1 MSVTRQILFALVL
14 GIITGLALNLGTIT
28 LPEGSI
34 VWLDAN
40 LLTPVGSIFLR
51 LLQFVVVPMVFS
63 ALILSLTSREGGAE
77 VGRRAGRL
85 LIGYVVTSAIA
96 LALGMLVA
104 QWLSP
109 GSGAEGLVSHTT
121 TGRPADSLSQWL
133 VGLVPNNPFTAL
145 GGGSLL
151 QVILAAALI
160 GTAMRALPEESDPLR
175 RVIESGYKVTLKVL
189 ELVLKL
195 APLGVFALITSV
207 IATQGFDLL
216 LRLGMYVIG
225 LTLALALM
233 ALLYLVLLAVT
244 GARPLHFIKHFGQS
258 LGFAFGTASSG
269 ATLPLALG
277 NARSYGM
284 NDSLA
289 NFALP
294 FGTALKRDGAAVM
307 QGFNALFVAQ
317 LFNIDITT
325 SLVITVF
332 TTGLLVSFSTAGVP
346 GAGLVAMTTVL
357 GAAGLPLEG
366 VAVVAGV
373 DRFTDGLRTAL
384 NVMGNCANAA
394 LLDRLDGHRTESL
407 SPADASDSPTAQA
420 HKTDTAAVH
429 TL

>member
-1 MSVTRQILFALVL
+1 MSVTRQILLALLL
-14 GIITGLALNLGTIT
+14 GIITGLVLNMSVGAL
-28 LPEGSI
+28 PVGS
-34 VWLDAN
+34 VAWLDAN
-40 LLTPVGSIFLR
+40 ILTPVGNIFLR
-51 LLQFVVVPMVFS
+51 LLQFVVVPMVFG
-63 ALILSLTSREGGAE
+63 ALILSLTNRENGAA
-77 VGRRAGRL
+77 VGRHAGRL
-85 LIGYVVTSAIA
+85 LVGYLLTSAIA

-109 GSGAEGLVSHTT
+109 GSGADSLVSQTT
-121 TGRPADSLSQWL
+121 EGSHADSLSQWL
-133 VGLVPNNPFTAL
+133 VTLVPSNPFTAL
-145 GGGSLL
+145 SSGGLL
-151 QVILAAALI
+151 QVIFTAALI
-160 GTAMRALPEESDPLR
+160 GIAMRALPEDSAPLR
-175 RVIESGYKVTLKVL
+175 RLIESGHTVTLKVL
-189 ELVLKL
+189 EFVLKL

-207 IATQGFDLL
+207 IASQGLDLL
-216 LRLGMYVIG
+216 LRLGMYVVG

-233 ALLYLVLLAVT
+233 ALLYLVLLGIA
-244 GARPLHFIKHFGQS
+244 GARPLAFVKHFGQS
-258 LGFAFGTASSG
+258 LSFAFGTASSG

-284 NDSLA
+284 SESLA
-289 NFALP
+289 SFALP
-294 FGTALKRDGAAVM
+294 FGTAVKRDGAAVL

-325 SLVITVF
+325 SLLITVF

-394 LLDRLDGHRTESL
+394 LLDRLDSRC
-407 SPADASDSPTAQA
+407 AASFTPDHEEEKS
-420 HKTDTAAVH
+420 AA
-429 TL
+429 

>member
-1 MSVTRQILFALVL
+1 M
-14 GIITGLALNLGTIT
+14 
-28 LPEGSI
+28 
-34 VWLDAN
+34 
-40 LLTPVGSIFLR
+40 
-51 LLQFVVVPMVFS
+51 
-63 ALILSLTSREGGAE
+63 
-77 VGRRAGRL
+77 
-85 LIGYVVTSAIA
+85 
-96 LALGMLVA
+96 
-104 QWLSP
+104 
-109 GSGAEGLVSHTT
+109 
-121 TGRPADSLSQWL
+121 
-133 VGLVPNNPFTAL
+133 
-145 GGGSLL
+145 
-151 QVILAAALI
+151 
-160 GTAMRALPEESDPLR
+160 R
-175 RVIESGYKVTLKVL
+175 RVLESGYKVTLKVL
-189 ELVLKL
+189 DLVLKL

-207 IATQGFDLL
+207 IATQGLDLL

-233 ALLYLVLLAVT
+233 ALLYLVLLAIT
-244 GARPLHFIKHFGQS
+244 GARPLLFVKHFGQS

-294 FGTALKRDGAAVM
+294 FGTALKRDGAAVL

-384 NVMGNCANAA
+384 NVMGNCANAV
-394 LLDRLDGHRTESL
+394 LLERLDGQCIKSL
-407 SPADASDSPTAQA
+407 SSADVEDGS
-420 HKTDTAAVH
+420 VV
-429 TL
+429 

>member
-1 MSVTRQILFALVL
+1 MSVTRQILLALVF
-14 GIITGLALNLGTIT
+14 GILTGLVLNTSAGA
-28 LPEGSI
+28 LPEGS
-34 VWLDAN
+34 VTWLDAN
-40 LLTPVGSIFLR
+40 LLTPVGNIFLR
-51 LLQFVVVPMVFS
+51 LLQFVVVPMVFG
-63 ALILSLTSREGGAE
+63 ALILSLTNREHGAA
-77 VGRRAGRL
+77 VGRHAGRL
-85 LIGYVVTSAIA
+85 LVGYVLTSAIA

-109 GSGAEGLVSHTT
+109 GSGAESLASQAPES
-121 TGRPADSLSQWL
+121 RQADSLSQWL
-133 VGLVPNNPFTAL
+133 VALVPNNPFTAL
-145 GGGSLL
+145 SSGGLL
-151 QVILAAALI
+151 QVIFAAALI
-160 GTAMRALPEESDPLR
+160 GIAMRALPADSAPLR
-175 RVIESGYKVTLKVL
+175 RLIESGYTVTLKVL
-189 ELVLKL
+189 EFVLKL
-195 APLGVFALITSV
+195 APYGVFALITSV
-207 IATQGFDLL
+207 IASQGLDLL
-216 LRLGMYVIG
+216 LRLGMYVVG

-233 ALLYLVLLAVT
+233 AALYLLLLGIT
-244 GARPLHFIKHFGQS
+244 GARPLAFVKHFGQS

-284 NDSLA
+284 NESLA
-289 NFALP
+289 SFALP
-294 FGTALKRDGAAVM
+294 FGTALKRDGAAVL

-325 SLVITVF
+325 SLLITVF

-394 LLDRLDGHRTESL
+394 LLERLDGDR
-407 SPADASDSPTAQA
+407 
-420 HKTDTAAVH
+420 AVPPPV
-429 TL
+429 LNDEGERSAV

>member
-1 MSVTRQILFALVL
+1 MSVTRQILLALVL
-14 GIITGLALNLGTIT
+14 GIITGLVLNTSAGAL
-28 LPEGSI
+28 PAGS
-34 VWLDAN
+34 VTWLDLN
-40 LLTPVGSIFLR
+40 MLTPVGNIFLR
-51 LLQFVVVPMVFS
+51 LLQFVVVPMVFG
-63 ALILSLTSREGGAE
+63 ALILSLTNHEHGAA
-77 VGRRAGRL
+77 VGRHAGRL
-85 LIGYVVTSAIA
+85 LISYVLTSAIA

-109 GSGAEGLVSHTT
+109 GSGTESLLSQAPEARH
-121 TGRPADSLSQWL
+121 ADSLSRWL
-133 VGLVPNNPFTAL
+133 VELVPNNPFTAL
-145 GGGSLL
+145 SSGGLL
-151 QVILAAALI
+151 QVIFAAALI
-160 GTAMRALPEESDPLR
+160 GIAMRALPADSAPLR
-175 RVIESGYKVTLKVL
+175 RLIESGYTVTLKVL
-189 ELVLKL
+189 EFVLKL

-207 IATQGFDLL
+207 IASQGLDLL
-216 LRLGMYVIG
+216 LRLGMYVVG

-233 ALLYLVLLAVT
+233 AIFYLLLLGIS
-244 GARPLHFIKHFGQS
+244 GARPLAFVKHFGQS

-284 NDSLA
+284 SESLA
-289 NFALP
+289 SFALP
-294 FGTALKRDGAAVM
+294 FGTALKRDGAAVL

-325 SLVITVF
+325 SLLITVF

-394 LLDRLDGHRTESL
+394 LLDRLDGNQAMLFTPENEAEKS
-407 SPADASDSPTAQA
+407 AS
-420 HKTDTAAVH
+420 
-429 TL
+429 

>member
-1 MSVTRQILFALVL
+1 MSATRQILFALVL
-14 GIITGLALNLGTIT
+14 GIVVGLGLNTSTGSLPVGTI
-28 LPEGSI
+28 G
-34 VWLDAN
+34 WLDAN
-40 LLTPVGSIFLR
+40 LLTPLGSIFLR
-51 LLQFVVVPMVFS
+51 LLQFVVVPMVFC
-63 ALILSLTSREGGAE
+63 ALILSLTSHDSGAD

-85 LIGYVVTSAIA
+85 LISYVITSAIA
-96 LALGMLVA
+96 LALGLLVA
-104 QWLSP
+104 YWLSP
-109 GSGAEGLVSHTT
+109 GTGAEGLVSQNT
-121 TGRPADSLSQWL
+121 TGRNADSLTQWL
-133 VGLVPNNPFTAL
+133 VGLVPDNPFSAL

-160 GTAMRALPEESDPLR
+160 GTAMRALPTESAPLQR
-175 RVIESGYKVTLKVL
+175 LINSGYQVSLKIL

-207 IATQGFDLL
+207 IATQGLDLL
-216 LRLGMYVIG
+216 LRLGLYVIG

-233 ALLYLVLLAVT
+233 ALFYLVLLAIT
-244 GARPLHFIKHFGQS
+244 GARPVSFVKNFGES
-258 LGFAFGTASSG
+258 LGFALGTASSG

-284 NDSLA
+284 NESLA

-294 FGTALKRDGAAVM
+294 FGTALKRDGAAVL

-325 SLVITVF
+325 SLVLTVF

-394 LLDRLDGHRTESL
+394 LLDRFDNQQTPASHPNPKLDATKPSTLPKSL
-407 SPADASDSPTAQA
+407 S
-420 HKTDTAAVH
+420 
-429 TL
+429 

>member
-1 MSVTRQILFALVL
+1 MSVTRQILFALAF
-14 GIITGLALNLGTIT
+14 GIITGLVLNTCAGAL
-28 LPEGSI
+28 PDGS
-34 VWLDAN
+34 VTWLDTH

-51 LLQFVVVPMVFS
+51 LLQFVVVPMVFG
-63 ALILSLTSREGGAE
+63 ALILSLTNHEHGAA
-77 VGRRAGRL
+77 VGRHAGRL
-85 LIGYVVTSAIA
+85 LVGYVLTSAIA

-109 GSGAEGLVSHTT
+109 GTGAVSLVSQAPV
-121 TGRPADSLSQWL
+121 GRHADSLSQWL

-145 GGGSLL
+145 GSGGLL
-151 QVILAAALI
+151 QVIFAAALI
-160 GTAMRALPEESDPLR
+160 GIAMRALPDDSAPLR
-175 RVIESGYKVTLKVL
+175 RLIQSGYTVTLKVL
-189 ELVLKL
+189 EFVLKL
-195 APLGVFALITSV
+195 APYGVFALITSV
-207 IATQGFDLL
+207 IASQGLDLL
-216 LRLGMYVIG
+216 LRLGMYVAG

-233 ALLYLVLLAVT
+233 AVLYLLLLGIT
-244 GARPLHFIKHFGQS
+244 GARPLDFVKHFGQS

-284 NDSLA
+284 SESLA
-289 NFALP
+289 SFALP
-294 FGTALKRDGAAVM
+294 FGTALKRDGAAVL

-325 SLVITVF
+325 SLLITVF

-394 LLDRLDGHRTESL
+394 LLERLDGRRAAATGDDGEAERS
-407 SPADASDSPTAQA
+407 AS
-420 HKTDTAAVH
+420 
-429 TL
+429 

>member
-1 MSVTRQILFALVL
+1 MSVTRQILLALMFGILTGLVL
-14 GIITGLALNLGTIT
+14 NTSAGA
-28 LPEGSI
+28 LPEGS
-34 VWLDAN
+34 VTWLDAN
-40 LLTPVGSIFLR
+40 LLTPVGNIFLR
-51 LLQFVVVPMVFS
+51 LLQFVVVPMVFG
-63 ALILSLTSREGGAE
+63 ALILSLTNREHGAA
-77 VGRRAGRL
+77 VGRHAGRL
-85 LIGYVVTSAIA
+85 LVGYVLTSAIA

-109 GSGAEGLVSHTT
+109 GSGTESLVSQAPES
-121 TGRPADSLSQWL
+121 RQADSLSQWL
-133 VGLVPNNPFTAL
+133 VALVPNNPFTAL
-145 GGGSLL
+145 SSGGLL
-151 QVILAAALI
+151 QVIFAAALI
-160 GTAMRALPEESDPLR
+160 GIAMRALPADSAPLR
-175 RVIESGYKVTLKVL
+175 RLIESGYTVTLKVL
-189 ELVLKL
+189 EFVLKL
-195 APLGVFALITSV
+195 APYGVFALITSV
-207 IATQGFDLL
+207 IASQGLDLL
-216 LRLGMYVIG
+216 LRLGMYVVG

-233 ALLYLVLLAVT
+233 AALYLLLLGIT
-244 GARPLHFIKHFGQS
+244 GARPLAFVKHFGQS

-284 NDSLA
+284 NESLA
-289 NFALP
+289 SFALP
-294 FGTALKRDGAAVM
+294 FGTALKRDGAAVL

-325 SLVITVF
+325 SLLITVF

-394 LLDRLDGHRTESL
+394 LLERLDGDR
-407 SPADASDSPTAQA
+407 
-420 HKTDTAAVH
+420 AVPPPV
-429 TL
+429 LNDEGERSAV

>member
-1 MSVTRQILFALVL
+1 MSVTRQILLALVF
-14 GIITGLALNLGTIT
+14 GILTGLVLNTSAGA
-28 LPEGSI
+28 LPEGSVI
-34 VWLDAN
+34 WLDAN
-40 LLTPVGSIFLR
+40 LLTPVGNIFLR
-51 LLQFVVVPMVFS
+51 LLQFVVVPMVFG
-63 ALILSLTSREGGAE
+63 ALILSLTNREHGAA
-77 VGRRAGRL
+77 VGRHAGRL
-85 LIGYVVTSAIA
+85 LVGYVLTSAIA

-109 GSGAEGLVSHTT
+109 GSGAESLVSQAPES
-121 TGRPADSLSQWL
+121 RQADSLSQWL
-133 VGLVPNNPFTAL
+133 VALVPNNPFTAL
-145 GGGSLL
+145 SSGGLL
-151 QVILAAALI
+151 QVIFAAALI
-160 GTAMRALPEESDPLR
+160 GIAMRALPADSAPLR
-175 RVIESGYKVTLKVL
+175 RLIESGYTVTLKVL
-189 ELVLKL
+189 EFVLKL
-195 APLGVFALITSV
+195 APYGVFALITSV
-207 IATQGFDLL
+207 IASQGLDLL
-216 LRLGMYVIG
+216 LRLGMYVVG

-233 ALLYLVLLAVT
+233 AALYLLLLGIT
-244 GARPLHFIKHFGQS
+244 GARPLAFVKHFGQS

-284 NDSLA
+284 SESLA
-289 NFALP
+289 SFALP
-294 FGTALKRDGAAVM
+294 FGTALKRDGAAVL

-325 SLVITVF
+325 SLLITVF

-394 LLDRLDGHRTESL
+394 LLERLDGDR
-407 SPADASDSPTAQA
+407 
-420 HKTDTAAVH
+420 AVPPPV
-429 TL
+429 LNDEGERSAV